1 MRLVFWVVLLS
12 VVPLSVDA
20 RSEGWVI
27 TARDTTADYF
37 AVAMANGEIG
47 VAVGRE
53 PFALGS
59 VILGGS
65 YEPGFGDDV
74 SRILEGINPLGLT
87 MAVDGHRFD
96 PSEIRPQH
104 QSVDMRRA
112 VHTTRFSTDGVTV
125 VYRIRALRNMP
136 YALMT
141 EVEVTA
147 ERDAE
152 VLFSNGHTVPG
163 EFADTL
169 RESRTVGCEDGSR
182 IAVQRTSGSYNRG
195 RDHIVASS
203 TFLCGEGCEAV
214 SPESV
219 RIVLRKGGR
228 ASFSLVG
235 TICTTAAFAD
245 PWNES
250 ERQAIYAARE
260 GAAQLVAAHERKW
273 AELWQGDI

>member
-1 MRLVFWVVLLS
+1 MMRLVFWVVLLA

-47 VAVGRE
+47 VAVDRE

-112 VHTTRFSTDGVTV
+112 VHTTRFSTDGVTDV
-125 VYRIRALRNMP
+125 RTAAVLPCSALP
-136 YALMT
+136 
-141 EVEVTA
+141 
-147 ERDAE
+147 
-152 VLFSNGHTVPG
+152 
-163 EFADTL
+163 
-169 RESRTVGCEDGSR
+169 
-182 IAVQRTSGSYNRG
+182 AV
-195 RDHIVASS
+195 
-203 TFLCGEGCEAV
+203 
-214 SPESV
+214 
-219 RIVLRKGGR
+219 
-228 ASFSLVG
+228 
-235 TICTTAAFAD
+235 TTAAATILWLRRLSFAVK
-245 PWNES
+245 
-250 ERQAIYAARE
+250 
-260 GAAQLVAAHERKW
+260 GAKRSHRK
-273 AELWQGDI
+273 A

>member
-96 PSEIRPQH
+96 PSEVRPQH
-104 QSVDMRRA
+104 QSVIP
-112 VHTTRFSTDGVTV
+112 F
-125 VYRIRALRNMP
+125 P
-136 YALMT
+136 
-141 EVEVTA
+141 
-147 ERDAE
+147 
-152 VLFSNGHTVPG
+152 
-163 EFADTL
+163 
-169 RESRTVGCEDGSR
+169 ESSPTPCGSR
-182 IAVQRTSGSYNRG
+182 ARSDVRTAAVLPYS
-195 RDHIVASS
+195 A
-203 TFLCGEGCEAV
+203 LPAV
-214 SPESV
+214 
-219 RIVLRKGGR
+219 
-228 ASFSLVG
+228 
-235 TICTTAAFAD
+235 TTAAATILWLRRLFFAVK
-245 PWNES
+245 
-250 ERQAIYAARE
+250 
-260 GAAQLVAAHERKW
+260 GAKRSHRK
-273 AELWQGDI
+273 A

>member
-96 PSEIRPQH
+96 PSEVRPQH

-112 VHTTRFSTDGVTV
+112 VHTNRFSTDGVTV

-152 VLFSNGHTVPG
+152 VLFQTVIP
-163 EFADTL
+163 FP
-169 RESRTVGCEDGSR
+169 ESSPTPCGSR
-182 IAVQRTSGSYNRG
+182 ARSDVRTAAVLPYS
-195 RDHIVASS
+195 A
-203 TFLCGEGCEAV
+203 LPAV
-214 SPESV
+214 
-219 RIVLRKGGR
+219 
-228 ASFSLVG
+228 
-235 TICTTAAFAD
+235 TTAAATILWLRRLFFAVK
-245 PWNES
+245 
-250 ERQAIYAARE
+250 
-260 GAAQLVAAHERKW
+260 GAKRSHRK
-273 AELWQGDI
+273 A

>member
-1 MRLVFWVVLLS
+1 MLLS

-96 PSEIRPQH
+96 PSEVRPQH

-112 VHTTRFSTDGVTV
+112 VHTTRFQ
-125 VYRIRALRNMP
+125 
-136 YALMT
+136 
-141 EVEVTA
+141 
-147 ERDAE
+147 
-152 VLFSNGHTVPG
+152 
-163 EFADTL
+163 
-169 RESRTVGCEDGSR
+169 RTV
-182 IAVQRTSGSYNRG
+182 
-195 RDHIVASS
+195 
-203 TFLCGEGCEAV
+203 
-214 SPESV
+214 
-219 RIVLRKGGR
+219 
-228 ASFSLVG
+228 
-235 TICTTAAFAD
+235 
-245 PWNES
+245 
-250 ERQAIYAARE
+250 
-260 GAAQLVAAHERKW
+260 
-273 AELWQGDI
+273 

>member
-1 MRLVFWVVLLS
+1 MNRTMMRLVFWVVLLS

-96 PSEIRPQH
+96 PSDIGIKSH
-104 QSVDMRRA
+104 CSA
-112 VHTTRFSTDGVTV
+112 SLTTL
-125 VYRIRALRNMP
+125 IP
-136 YALMT
+136 
-141 EVEVTA
+141 
-147 ERDAE
+147 
-152 VLFSNGHTVPG
+152 
-163 EFADTL
+163 
-169 RESRTVGCEDGSR
+169 
-182 IAVQRTSGSYNRG
+182 
-195 RDHIVASS
+195 
-203 TFLCGEGCEAV
+203 
-214 SPESV
+214 
-219 RIVLRKGGR
+219 
-228 ASFSLVG
+228 
-235 TICTTAAFAD
+235 
-245 PWNES
+245 
-250 ERQAIYAARE
+250 
-260 GAAQLVAAHERKW
+260 
-273 AELWQGDI
+273 

>member
-96 PSEIRPQH
+96 PSEVRPQH

-152 VLFSNGHTVPG
+152 VLFSNGSY
-163 EFADTL
+163 
-169 RESRTVGCEDGSR
+169 RSRRVRRHPAGV
-182 IAVQRTSGSYNRG
+182 AHG
-195 RDHIVASS
+195 RM
-203 TFLCGEGCEAV
+203 
-214 SPESV
+214 
-219 RIVLRKGGR
+219 
-228 ASFSLVG
+228 
-235 TICTTAAFAD
+235 
-245 PWNES
+245 
-250 ERQAIYAARE
+250 
-260 GAAQLVAAHERKW
+260 
-273 AELWQGDI
+273 

>member
-1 MRLVFWVVLLS
+1 MRLVFWVVLLA

-47 VAVGRE
+47 VAVDRE

-59 VILGGS
+59 
-65 YEPGFGDDV
+65 V

-169 RESRTVGCEDGSR
+169 REYYSRFRRPVE
-182 IAVQRTSGSYNRG
+182 
-195 RDHIVASS
+195 
-203 TFLCGEGCEAV
+203 
-214 SPESV
+214 
-219 RIVLRKGGR
+219 
-228 ASFSLVG
+228 
-235 TICTTAAFAD
+235 
-245 PWNES
+245 
-250 ERQAIYAARE
+250 
-260 GAAQLVAAHERKW
+260 
-273 AELWQGDI
+273 